1 MIVVEYTCA
10 KFCTQQ
16 NKTRK
21 RKIADQMEL
30 EFSSSVFVR
39 RKVFE
44 KLHKTRNIKK
54 PIEGVLHVQRMQ
66 GNYVIFGE

>member
-16 NKTRK
+16 NKTRE
-21 RKIADQMEL
+21 RKIAEL